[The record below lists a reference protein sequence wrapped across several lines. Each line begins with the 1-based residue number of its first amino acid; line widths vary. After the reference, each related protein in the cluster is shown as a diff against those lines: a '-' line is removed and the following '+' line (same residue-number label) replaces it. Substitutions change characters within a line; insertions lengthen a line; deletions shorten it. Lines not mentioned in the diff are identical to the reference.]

1 MGYCF
6 RGGIAVDYTAA
17 DDSCQATCIIEREA
31 HRGKPVILHQ
41 KKPSRW
47 RAGICSI
54 CGEYM
59 TYISQNHAHKH
70 GFANADEMVKAGVM
84 KWAE

>member
-1 MGYCF
+1 MNIDRKHVAYGK
-6 RGGIAVDYTAA
+6 AE
-17 DDSCQATCIIEREA
+17 QIEREN
-31 HRGKPVILHQ
+31 HRKKPLVMRQ

-59 TYISQNHAHKH
+59 TYISQDHAHKH
-70 GFANADEMVKAGVM
+70 GFDSADEMAKAGVM
-84 KWAE
+84 RWAE